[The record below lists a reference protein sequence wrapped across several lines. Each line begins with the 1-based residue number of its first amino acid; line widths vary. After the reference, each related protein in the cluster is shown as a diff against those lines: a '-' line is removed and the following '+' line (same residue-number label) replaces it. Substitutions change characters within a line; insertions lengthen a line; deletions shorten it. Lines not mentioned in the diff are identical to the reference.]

1 MGFEQSAR
9 DAGVNIDMQTIRAG
23 NFDLVV
29 VVNDIAYV
37 SGSIALK
44 DGGIAYPGR
53 LGENMDI
60 ETGQASARGA
70 AEAILAALH
79 QHLGSLDSVV
89 RVVRLTG
96 YVSSAP
102 GFGDQPKVINGA
114 SDLHDR
120 GVRRRRPPR
129 PFGHRCRRAAPR
141 SVGRGRRHLPDR
153 ALTPAPTPRG
163 ATHG

>member
-29 VVNDIAYV
+29 VVSDVAYV

-114 SDLHDR
+114 SDLMIAVFGDAGRHAR
-120 GVRRRRPPR
+120 SAIGV
-129 PFGHRCRRAAPR
+129 AALPLGA
-141 SVGRGRRHLPDR
+141 SVEVEGIFHVGR
-153 ALTPAPTPRG
+153 
-163 ATHG
+163 

>member
-29 VVNDIAYV
+29 VVDDIAYV

-53 LGENMDI
+53 LGEDLDV
-60 ETGQASARGA
+60 ETGQAAARGA

-79 QHLGSLDSVV
+79 QHLGLDSVV
-89 RVVRLTG
+89 RVIRLTG

-114 SDLHDR
+114 SDLMIAVFGDAGRHAR
-120 GVRRRRPPR
+120 SAIGV
-129 PFGHRCRRAAPR
+129 AALPLGA
-141 SVGRGRRHLPDR
+141 SVEVEGIFQVGR
-153 ALTPAPTPRG
+153 
-163 ATHG
+163 

>member
-29 VVNDIAYV
+29 VVADIAYV

-53 LGENMDI
+53 LGEDLDV
-60 ETGQASARGA
+60 ETGQAAARGA

-79 QHLGSLDSVV
+79 QHLGLDSVV
-89 RVVRLTG
+89 RVIRLTG

-114 SDLHDR
+114 SDLMIAVFGDAGRHAR
-120 GVRRRRPPR
+120 SAIGV
-129 PFGHRCRRAAPR
+129 AALPLGA
-141 SVGRGRRHLPDR
+141 SVEVEGIFQVGR
-153 ALTPAPTPRG
+153 
-163 ATHG
+163 

>member
-23 NFDLVV
+23 NFDLLV
-29 VVNDIAYV
+29 VVNDVAYV

-53 LGENMDI
+53 LGEDLDI
-60 ETGQASARGA
+60 ETGQAAARGA

-79 QHLGSLDSVV
+79 QHLGLDSVV
-89 RVVRLTG
+89 RVIRLTG

-114 SDLHDR
+114 SDLMIAVFGDAGRHAR
-120 GVRRRRPPR
+120 SAIGV
-129 PFGHRCRRAAPR
+129 AALPLGA
-141 SVGRGRRHLPDR
+141 SVEVEGIFQVGR
-153 ALTPAPTPRG
+153 
-163 ATHG
+163 

>member
-1 MGFEQSAR
+1 MGFEQAAR

-29 VVNDIAYV
+29 VVDDIAYV

-53 LGENMDI
+53 LGEDLDI
-60 ETGQASARGA
+60 ETGQAAARGA

-79 QHLGSLDSVV
+79 QHLGLDSVV
-89 RVVRLTG
+89 RVIRLTG

-114 SDLHDR
+114 SDLMIAVFGDAGRHAR
-120 GVRRRRPPR
+120 SAIGV
-129 PFGHRCRRAAPR
+129 AALPLGA
-141 SVGRGRRHLPDR
+141 SVEVEGIFQVGR
-153 ALTPAPTPRG
+153 
-163 ATHG
+163 